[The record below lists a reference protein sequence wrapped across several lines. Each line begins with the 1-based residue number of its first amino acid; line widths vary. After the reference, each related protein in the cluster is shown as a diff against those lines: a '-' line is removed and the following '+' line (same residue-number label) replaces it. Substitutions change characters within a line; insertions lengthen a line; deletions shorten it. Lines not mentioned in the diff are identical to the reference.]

1 MIPFLPKYL
10 PYLSL
15 RFIFGCVHRF
25 SHTSVKMNSFVLPCL
40 RLGVS
45 LQRKLRTIAMIN
57 IQIDRRILEACP
69 ETRIGLISASVV
81 NDPTCDEL
89 WAEIDAAA
97 QDIKQQYELLEI
109 NKRPAI
115 AATRHL
121 YKALGKDPSRYR
133 VSSEALCRRIIR
145 GLGIYRLTTLIDVV
159 NLVSIKS
166 GYAISGLD
174 GDRIEGNTLTM
185 SVGTAEDVYHGI
197 GRGVLNIEG
206 MPVYRDAM
214 GPIATPTSDEERT
227 KFTEQTVKAQIN
239 INAFAPEMPL
249 EDAVNWM
256 AALLKKYAHA
266 TDVETSIYNPQQ
278 Q

>member
-1 MIPFLPKYL
+1 MIQ
-10 PYLSL
+10 
-15 RFIFGCVHRF
+15 
-25 SHTSVKMNSFVLPCL
+25 
-40 RLGVS
+40 VS
-45 LQRKLRTIAMIN
+45 
-57 IQIDRRILEACP
+57 IDPRILAACP
-69 ETRIGLISASVV
+69 ECRIGLISATVV
-81 NDPTCDEL
+81 NEPTSDEL
-89 WAEIDAAA
+89 WAEIEAAA
-97 QDIKQQYELLEI
+97 EDIKQRYELLEI
-109 NKRPAI
+109 NQRPAI
-115 AATRHL
+115 AGTRHL

-185 SVGTAEDVYHGI
+185 SVGRADDVYNGI
-197 GRGVLNIEG
+197 GRGLLNIEG

-227 KFTEQTVKAQIN
+227 KFTDQTVKAQIN

-249 EDAVNWM
+249 EEAVDWM

-266 TDVETSIYNPQQ
+266 TDVETMIFDPSASGNV
-278 Q
+278 

>member
-1 MIPFLPKYL
+1 MIQ
-10 PYLSL
+10 
-15 RFIFGCVHRF
+15 
-25 SHTSVKMNSFVLPCL
+25 VK
-40 RLGVS
+40 
-45 LQRKLRTIAMIN
+45 
-57 IQIDRRILEACP
+57 IDPRILDACP
-69 ETRIGLISASVV
+69 ACRIGLISADVV

-89 WAEIDAAA
+89 WAEIEAAA
-97 QDIKQQYELLEI
+97 SEIKERYELLEI
-109 NKRPAI
+109 NQRPAI
-115 AATRHL
+115 AGTRHL
-121 YKALGKDPSRYR
+121 YKVLGKDPSRYR

-174 GDRIEGNTLTM
+174 GDRIVGDTLTM
-185 SVGTAEDVYHGI
+185 SVGTAEDVYNGI

-206 MPVYRDAM
+206 MPVYRDTM

-249 EDAVNWM
+249 EEAVDWM

-266 TDVETSIYNPQQ
+266 TNVETGIIDFS
-278 Q
+278 

>member
-1 MIPFLPKYL
+1 MIQ
-10 PYLSL
+10 
-15 RFIFGCVHRF
+15 
-25 SHTSVKMNSFVLPCL
+25 VK
-40 RLGVS
+40 
-45 LQRKLRTIAMIN
+45 
-57 IQIDRRILEACP
+57 IDQRILDACP
-69 ETRIGLISASVV
+69 ETRIGMISADVI
-81 NDPTCDEL
+81 NNPTCDEL
-89 WAEIDAAA
+89 WAEIEVAAE
-97 QDIKQQYELLEI
+97 DIRQRYELLEI
-109 NKRPAI
+109 NQRPAI
-115 AATRHL
+115 AGTRRL

-174 GDRIEGNTLTM
+174 GNAIAGDTLTM
-185 SVGTAEDVYHGI
+185 SVGTAQDVYNGI
-197 GRGVLNIEG
+197 GRGLLNIEG

-249 EDAVNWM
+249 EEAVDWM
-256 AALLKKYAHA
+256 ASLLQKYAHA
-266 TDVETSIYNPQQ
+266 TNVETSIYDPTN
-278 Q
+278 

>member
-1 MIPFLPKYL
+1 MIQ
-10 PYLSL
+10 
-15 RFIFGCVHRF
+15 
-25 SHTSVKMNSFVLPCL
+25 
-40 RLGVS
+40 VS
-45 LQRKLRTIAMIN
+45 
-57 IQIDRRILEACP
+57 IDPRILAACP
-69 ETRIGLISASVV
+69 ECRIGLISATVV
-81 NDPTCDEL
+81 NEPTCDEL
-89 WAEIDAAA
+89 WAEIEAAA
-97 QDIKQQYELLEI
+97 EDIKQQYELLEI
-109 NKRPAI
+109 NQRPAI
-115 AATRHL
+115 AGTRHL

-185 SVGTAEDVYHGI
+185 SVGRADDVYNGI
-197 GRGVLNIEG
+197 GRGLLNIEG

-227 KFTEQTVKAQIN
+227 KFTDQTVKAQIN

-249 EDAVNWM
+249 EEAVDWM

-266 TDVETSIYNPQQ
+266 TEVETMIFDPSASGNV
-278 Q
+278 

>member
-1 MIPFLPKYL
+1 
-10 PYLSL
+10 
-15 RFIFGCVHRF
+15 
-25 SHTSVKMNSFVLPCL
+25 
-40 RLGVS
+40 
-45 LQRKLRTIAMIN
+45 MIN
-57 IQIDRRILEACP
+57 IKIDNRILEACP
-69 ETRIGLISASVV
+69 EVRIGLINARVV
-81 NDPTCDEL
+81 NEPTCDEL
-89 WAEIDAAA
+89 WAEIEDAAREIA
-97 QDIKQQYELLEI
+97 QQYELLQI
-109 NKRPAI
+109 NQRPAI

-174 GDRIEGNTLTM
+174 GDCIEGDTLTM
-185 SVGTAEDVYHGI
+185 SVGTADDVYNGI

-206 MPVYRDAM
+206 MPVYRDAA

-227 KFTEQTVKAQIN
+227 KFTEQTVNAQIN

-249 EDAVNWM
+249 EQAVNWM
-256 AALLKKYAHA
+256 ADLMRKYAHA
-266 TDVETSIYNPQQ
+266 TSIETAIYNPR
-278 Q
+278 

>member
-1 MIPFLPKYL
+1 MIQ
-10 PYLSL
+10 
-15 RFIFGCVHRF
+15 
-25 SHTSVKMNSFVLPCL
+25 
-40 RLGVS
+40 VS
-45 LQRKLRTIAMIN
+45 
-57 IQIDRRILEACP
+57 IDPRILAACP
-69 ETRIGLISASVV
+69 ECRIGLISATVV
-81 NDPTCDEL
+81 NEPTCDEL
-89 WAEIDAAA
+89 WAKIEAAA
-97 QDIKQQYELLEI
+97 ENIKQRYELLEI
-109 NKRPAI
+109 NQRPAI
-115 AATRHL
+115 AGTRHL

-185 SVGTAEDVYHGI
+185 SVGRADDVYNGI
-197 GRGVLNIEG
+197 GRGLLNIEG

-227 KFTEQTVKAQIN
+227 KFTDQTVKAQIN

-249 EDAVNWM
+249 EEAVDWM

-266 TDVETSIYNPQQ
+266 TDVETMIFDPSASGND
-278 Q
+278 

>member
-1 MIPFLPKYL
+1 MIQ
-10 PYLSL
+10 
-15 RFIFGCVHRF
+15 
-25 SHTSVKMNSFVLPCL
+25 VK
-40 RLGVS
+40 
-45 LQRKLRTIAMIN
+45 
-57 IQIDRRILEACP
+57 IDPRILDTCP

-81 NDPTCDEL
+81 NEPTCDEL
-89 WAEIDAAA
+89 WAEIEAAA
-97 QDIKQQYELLEI
+97 EDIRRRYELLEI
-109 NKRPAI
+109 NQRPAI

-121 YKALGKDPSRYR
+121 YRSLGKDPSRYR

-174 GDRIEGNTLTM
+174 GDRIEGDSLTM
-185 SVGTAEDVYHGI
+185 SVGTADDVYNGI

-206 MPVYRDAM
+206 MPVYRDAV

-227 KFTEQTVKAQIN
+227 KFTEQTVNAQIN

-249 EDAVNWM
+249 EQAVDWM
-256 AALLKKYAHA
+256 ADLLRKYAHA
-266 TDVETSIYNPQQ
+266 TSVETAIYNPRQ
-278 Q
+278 

>member
-1 MIPFLPKYL
+1 
-10 PYLSL
+10 
-15 RFIFGCVHRF
+15 
-25 SHTSVKMNSFVLPCL
+25 
-40 RLGVS
+40 
-45 LQRKLRTIAMIN
+45 MIN
-57 IQIDRRILEACP
+57 IQIDDRILKACP
-69 ETRIGLISASVV
+69 DTRIGLISATVINGPT
-81 NDPTCDEL
+81 NDAL
-89 WAEIDAAA
+89 WSEIEAAA
-97 QDIKQQYELLEI
+97 EDIKQQYELLEI

-115 AATRHL
+115 AGTRHL

-174 GDRIEGNTLTM
+174 CDRIEGDTLTM
-185 SVGTAEDVYHGI
+185 SVGTVDDVYHGI
-197 GRGVLNIEG
+197 GRGLLNIEG
-206 MPVYRDAM
+206 MPVYRDAA

-227 KFTEQTVKAQIN
+227 KFTDQTVRAQIN

-249 EDAVNWM
+249 DDAVEWM